1 MTENNYILFT
11 PNSIQWLEAKFQ
23 SLEEK
28 IANHRS
34 QQVEIQDE
42 WIPLKKFMAL
52 IDVKSHYSVSKLE
65 QAARIKGIEF
75 KSTFRGRQRFI
86 HFSEVKNYRD
96 GLFELKKG

>member
-1 MTENNYILFT
+1 
-11 PNSIQWLEAKFQ
+11 
-23 SLEEK
+23 
-28 IANHRS
+28 
-34 QQVEIQDE
+34 
-42 WIPLKKFMAL
+42 MAL